1 MAVRRPLILDG
12 SNNLIEMTDAQ
23 LNQVRDRCRYL
34 YGASPSVTLSR
45 VASAGSLSGF
55 NDTRMQAGAYS
66 TNASGYPAET
76 TTAEPS
82 TVTVTHDKISESV
95 ASTSQPAD
103 TNSVAFPVY
112 NNGGNIR
119 AMTATDMYDT
129 FIYSAIDTIQG
140 STGQPGT
147 YYIHTSTS
155 LSGYTAV
162 STSSVFSDTRANTAY
177 YTAAGIPE
185 TLDQP
190 STITNYYLLKA
201 NNMGAPSMS
210 LPIYIRNSD
219 KNLQQFTQGN
229 IDTQLQN
236 FMRHAAAGVT
246 GTRLRFNV
254 NGSGTIQGTGM
265 VDTKLNGSGN
275 YQTRFVSG
283 NDYRAQEFPNGS
295 AVTISTNYLRLNQT

>member
-1 MAVRRPLILDG
+1 
-12 SNNLIEMTDAQ
+12 
-23 LNQVRDRCRYL
+23 
-34 YGASPSVTLSR
+34 
-45 VASAGSLSGF
+45 
-55 NDTRMQAGAYS
+55 MQAGAYS
-66 TNASGYPAET
+66 TNIAGYPAET

-162 STSSVFSDTRANTAY
+162 STSSVFSDTRANTAS